1 MKIELKKGRSLFW
14 SIAFLGIF
22 GTTSVFAQ
30 SRHSVVAEQI
40 NCYQLLSRSQGD
52 FRNCIH
58 LRYKAADK
66 RLNDVYKQ
74 LIAKLNGEEKALLS
88 ESQLEWIK
96 QRDKNCEFEV
106 YQYRGGTGYRAFLDH
121 CLERMTK
128 QRTAELNE
136 FLQRRYRKNG
146 NR

>member
-1 MKIELKKGRSLFW
+1 MKIELRKKRSLFW
-14 SIAFLGIF
+14 SIALLGIF

-40 NCYQLLSRSQGD
+40 NCYQLLSQSQGA

-58 LRYKAADK
+58 LRYKAADQ

-74 LIAKLNGEEKALLS
+74 LIAKLNGAEKALLS

-96 QRDKNCEFEV
+96 QRDKICKFEV
-106 YQYRGGTGYRAFLDH
+106 YKNRGGTGYGAFLNH

-128 QRTAELNE
+128 QRTAELE
-136 FLQRRYRKNG
+136 KYLQR
-146 NR
+146 